1 MPSLRLN
8 KQRWKQVLL
17 IAAAVIAGATLW
29 FASDISR
36 RVRNEERA
44 KVRVWT
50 EAITQ
55 RSKLVNY
62 TERLFKELEAD
73 ERQKAD
79 RLADA
84 YRIIDNPPDGMDL
97 TFVTDYLWANK
108 TVPVLI
114 YNNFGE
120 KLFSINL
127 GDAIGPD
134 ATPDQYD
141 VLRDSMASRFE
152 PIRFEDEGHIIFYAE
167 SLRLKELKKAM
178 TELISSFVSETVLN
192 SASVPVILT
201 DSTKTIVLE
210 SRGINHSAIDTPEKL
225 KRRLKSMSESAD
237 PIEVNLPGE
246 GLRLVFFEDS
256 YVLAQMQYYP
266 LIQLILI
273 AVFLIV
279 AYLVFSSFRR
289 AEQDRVWVGMAKE
302 TAHQLGTPLSSLM
315 AWVELLEAEGVDKSK
330 LDEMKK
336 DVKRLHTVTE
346 RFSKIG
352 SQPEMKSEN
361 LALALKN
368 TAAYMRPRI
377 SKQVELEL
385 VGCDTDTSLT
395 AQFNPSLLS
404 WVLENLLRNAVD
416 AMEGKGKI
424 TLSLTTTRDKAV
436 VDVEDTGKGISRS
449 DIRNV
454 FTPGFTTKKRGWGL
468 GLSLTKRIIEEY
480 HGGSI
485 SLLRS
490 EPGVGTIFRII
501 LSRDGK

>member
-1 MPSLRLN
+1 MPSIRLN

-17 IAAAVIAGATLW
+17 IAAAIIAGATLW
-29 FASDISR
+29 FASDITR

-44 KVRVWT
+44 KVRIWT
-50 EAITQ
+50 EAIAQ

-62 TERLFKELEAD
+62 TEQLFKELEAE

-84 YRIIDNPPDGMDL
+84 YRIIDNPPEGMDL

-114 YNNFGE
+114 YNNSGE

-127 GDAIGPD
+127 GDAIGPN
-134 ATPDQYD
+134 ATEEEFNN
-141 VLRDSMASRFE
+141 LRDSMASRFD
-152 PIRFEDEGHIIFYAE
+152 PIKFEDEGHIIFYDE

-178 TELISSFVSETVLN
+178 TELIASFVSETVLN

-201 DSTKTIVLE
+201 DSTKSVILE
-210 SRGINHSAIDTPEKL
+210 SRGIDKATVDTPEKL
-225 KRRLKSMSESAD
+225 KKRLKSMSESAD

-246 GLRLVFFEDS
+246 GIRFVFFEDS

-336 DVKRLHTVTE
+336 DVKRLHTVTD

-352 SQPEMKSEN
+352 SQPELQLEN
-361 LALALKN
+361 IAQALHNSAS
-368 TAAYMRPRI
+368 YMRPRI
-377 SKQVELEL
+377 SKQVEIKL
-385 VGCDTDTSLT
+385 VGFEKDDEVW
-395 AQFNPSLLS
+395 AQFNHSLLS

-416 AMEGKGKI
+416 AMEGKGSI
-424 TLSLTTTRDKAV
+424 SIILSTKAESV
-436 VDVEDTGKGISRS
+436 LIDVEDTGKGISRS
-449 DIRNV
+449 DMRNV

-485 SLLRS
+485 SLLKS
-490 EPGVGTIFRII
+490 EPGVGTTFRIT
-501 LSRDGK
+501 LSGDGK